1 MFKNK
6 MNILIDATNILPDS
20 GGFIHLRE
28 LLKNYE
34 YKEPQTIYVATSN
47 KVIEKIGIKK
57 KKVKFISNFFLNKSK
72 FLRLIWQIFF
82 INKCLKKNKCSKL
95 FVLGGY
101 FFFVKNFKVI
111 LLIQNILPF
120 EKKIFLQEKFSL
132 IIKNYVLYFLH
143 KFSILRS
150 DGVILL
156 SKYSRKV
163 LGKKKISYKVIPHGI
178 QKKILQKTSKKR
190 TNQSNI

>member
-34 YKEPQTIYVATSN
+34 YKEPETIYVATSN
-47 KVIEKIGIKK
+47 KVIEKIRIKK

-82 INKCLKKNKCSKL
+82 INKCLKKNKYDKTFTFETNRGVNHL
-95 FVLGGY
+95 KTAKNNLIY
-101 FFFVKNFKVI
+101 LRKNF
-111 LLIQNILPF
+111 
-120 EKKIFLQEKFSL
+120 
-132 IIKNYVLYFLH
+132 
-143 KFSILRS
+143 
-150 DGVILL
+150 
-156 SKYSRKV
+156 
-163 LGKKKISYKVIPHGI
+163 
-178 QKKILQKTSKKR
+178 
-190 TNQSNI
+190 